1 MTLKDRRNRRF
12 GWLLAAALSALAP
25 VAGAAEVGA
34 APAPAINLNTAS
46 ATELEQLPGVGEARA
61 RAIVEAREKRG
72 GFKNVEELVDVK
84 GIGKA
89 AVEKLRP
96 LVTLGSSKNSAPR

>member
-1 MTLKDRRNRRF
+1 MTLRNRRNRRS
-12 GWLLAAALSALAP
+12 GWLLAAALCAAAP

-34 APAPAINLNTAS
+34 APAPTINLNTAS

-72 GFKNVEELVDVK
+72 GFKNLDELEDVK

-96 LVTLGSSKNSAPR
+96 LVTLGANKSGAPR

>member
-1 MTLKDRRNRRF
+1 M
-12 GWLLAAALSALAP
+12 
-25 VAGAAEVGA
+25 
-34 APAPAINLNTAS
+34 
-46 ATELEQLPGVGEARA
+46 GEARA
-61 RAIVEAREKRG
+61 RAIVEAAKRG
-72 GFKNVEELVDVK
+72 GKNVEELVDVK